1 MSRRDGSCWRHPSQR
16 AAGVCAD
23 CLKERLSALSPSAE
37 ALVPHRASY
46 SDRSSAFGFVA
57 LDRRNAAASRPG
69 IADYGGQRQQQ
80 LVSPLLSDAYLRRS
94 KSWSHWE
101 GSSGG
106 GGGGGG
112 GVVMGGASNAARGN
126 NLPFGNGNGFAGRK
140 SDAVLDDWTRQ
151 RFFSIFAKDQS
162 QQKKSSSACA
172 SNNRSTPQRFYGGA
186 PPLAS
191 GMRSGGGGGGGGG
204 HRCLASSKVDYQ
216 GEGLSSSA
224 AAGLESGNSS
234 SAKKTS
240 SCKSSAWWSSLV
252 TTFRKSKPRPSPET
266 EPAVS
271 KKKST
276 STGSSSLAGYFNRAR
291 KEEAKYVNL
300 AKGRASQHSPNWKQQ
315 HPQQQQQQQH
325 SNPSWI
331 SSPLRIFKHG
341 ASSNHGKAKKD
352 AANRISS
359 SSSQQACDAH
369 HHQQNQQHQ
378 QENTVDRHSSS
389 EEPSSW
395 SIPSS
400 VELKKLQ
407 AATPAYT
414 AYYRD
419 YGAWSLSSS
428 PVPHNRWG
436 NANNCATRGKQPWE
450 NRDVVAHSASS
461 PYHRLGSSTWNFY
474 LTPLRPAKAKAAGT
488 ATTTTTTTSSASK
501 QQNNRQ

>member
-101 GSSGG
+101 GS
-106 GGGGGG
+106 GGGGG

-191 GMRSGGGGGGGGG
+191 GMRSGGGGG

-224 AAGLESGNSS
+224 AAGLENGNSS

-240 SCKSSAWWSSLV
+240 SRKSSAWWSSLV

-315 HPQQQQQQQH
+315 HPQQQQQQQQH

-352 AANRISS
+352 AANPISS

-369 HHQQNQQHQ
+369 LHQQNQQHQ

-389 EEPSSW
+389 EKPSSW

-474 LTPLRPAKAKAAGT
+474 LTPLRPAKAKAAGI
-488 ATTTTTTTSSASK
+488 ATTTTTTTASSASK